1 MEYVVI
7 KGFTDKYSKIKYRVG
22 DRYPRTGFAKKER
35 AEELSTSNNARGEA
49 LIVPKKVEKEV
60 VEEPVKKETKKKST
74 KKND

>member
-7 KGFTDKYSKIKYRVG
+7 KGFTDKYDKIKYRVG

-35 AEELSTSNNARGEA
+35 AEELSTSNNARGE
-49 LIVPKKVEKEV
+49 
-60 VEEPVKKETKKKST
+60 VKKETKKKSA

>member
-7 KGFTDKYSKIKYRVG
+7 KGFTDKYDKTKYRVG

-49 LIVPKKVEKEV
+49 LIVPKKVEK
-60 VEEPVKKETKKKST
+60 VEEPVKKETKKKSA

>member
-7 KGFTDKYSKIKYRVG
+7 KGFTDKYDKIKYRVG
-22 DRYPRTGFAKKER
+22 DRYPRAGFAKKER

-49 LIVPKKVEKEV
+49 LIVPKKVEK
-60 VEEPVKKETKKKST
+60 VEEPVKKETKKKSA